1 MTINENSILTQ
12 LRFGVW
18 WNTLRVYQSEMT
30 WSTTAIT
37 DILTVFTISLLLFI
51 PDKHHR
57 RSHA

>member
-51 PDKHHR
+51 PDKHHQH
-57 RSHA
+57 SHA